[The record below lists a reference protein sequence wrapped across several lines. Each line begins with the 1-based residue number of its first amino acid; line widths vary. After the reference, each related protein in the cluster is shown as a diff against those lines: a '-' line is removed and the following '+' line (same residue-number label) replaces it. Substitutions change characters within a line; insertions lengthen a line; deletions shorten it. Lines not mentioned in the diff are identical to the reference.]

1 MPGVDAKND
10 ILLVIYSSVQELSTN
25 FRSKYELKLDM
36 YRENLV
42 HTSLESS
49 LQELSSD
56 TWFSTRVSESSGLNQ
71 PHEGSNDIEWP
82 GDLLDPAKYFER
94 APSNTTHNHARFA
107 LMAGDGW
114 CQRPNSDGI
123 II

>member
-1 MPGVDAKND
+1 MRIVGNLTCTPP
-10 ILLVIYSSVQELSTN
+10 VQELSTN

-36 YRENLV
+36 YRENLG

-56 TWFSTRVSESSGLNQ
+56 TWFSTGVSESPG
-71 PHEGSNDIEWP
+71 EWP

-94 APSNTTHNHARFA
+94 APSNTTHNQAR
-107 LMAGDGW
+107 
-114 CQRPNSDGI
+114 
-123 II
+123 

>member
-1 MPGVDAKND
+1 MYQIIP
-10 ILLVIYSSVQELSTN
+10 YTPSVQELSTN

-56 TWFSTRVSESSGLNQ
+56 TWFSTGVFESSGLNQ

-94 APSNTTHNHARFA
+94 AVKHNSQPRAFRV
-107 LMAGDGW
+107 DG
-114 CQRPNSDGI
+114 G
-123 II
+123 